1 VGLIVVRHRHGHLAI
16 TQQSHAE
23 MCEQLADAWG
33 NDRFPRPDTAP
44 DLVLAAGG
52 HELGML
58 EWDRE
63 PALDPRSG
71 LPASVKR
78 MDLAEH
84 LPLRRLSPDRLAS
97 RSEYASLLCSLHH
110 TSFYSEPSMLRR
122 LRRRHRLVH
131 GYLTDER
138 ERQRALRARL
148 KPGTAEL
155 DRDWRLV
162 RCWDAI
168 SHVLLLDRSPERVA
182 NVPMDTDRR
191 GEISIRRSGEAY
203 SLDPWPFGA
212 AEVSIGARG
221 HLLDRSYDD
230 RDEMLSD
237 LAAAPEVELN
247 YALRPA

>member
-1 VGLIVVRHRHGHLAI
+1 MIVVRHKRGHLAV
-16 TQQSHAE
+16 TQQSHAQ
-23 MCEQLADAWG
+23 MCGQLAEAWG

-44 DLVLAAGG
+44 DLLLAAAG

-63 PALDPRSG
+63 PTLDPSSG

-78 MDLAEH
+78 MDPAEH
-84 LPLRRLSPDRLAS
+84 LPLRRLSPERVAR
-97 RSEYASLLCSLHH
+97 RSEYAALLCSLHH

-148 KPGTAEL
+148 EPGTVEL
-155 DRDWRLV
+155 ARDWRLV

-182 NVPMDTDRR
+182 NVPIDADRR

-212 AEVSIGARG
+212 AEVSAGARG
-221 HLLDRSYDD
+221 HLLERTYDD
-230 RDEMLSD
+230 RDEMLSA
-237 LAAAPEVELN
+237 LAAAPGVELT
-247 YALRPA
+247 YTLVPA